1 MLLRI
6 DNQVL
11 KQAEKL
17 KSNWKLKEALN
28 VLDNFEINQDLT
40 NHQRYQFYFLK
51 SSILFDILSS
61 NEALKYA
68 DLAYKV
74 SKKLGSDYLVINTLI
89 LKAQIFASLVDPKK
103 QLEAINE
110 AEEILA
116 NQSDKSTNEFQM
128 MKAQILYRKGTY
140 NFSIGNL
147 IRCLDLLDKASQ
159 IASKIND
166 KNLILLIIKWY
177 GITYDIKGEND
188 RALEFKKQYLRLA
201 IKLNDKQE
209 IIGAHNSLGMQ
220 FSKKGDNNRAIYHLK
235 KGLSICKQI
244 NSWKT
249 FVVSSSLFEAY
260 MEANYIEKAQQ
271 LHDEMGELVAQGTFK
286 FNIVAYR
293 LQEAALL
300 KRKLDKDS
308 LSKAEKIYKEFADR
322 KMTFIEFKI
331 DALVNLC
338 DLYLIR
344 LKETSNLKEMDK
356 IQFYIDKIRS
366 IAEDEE
372 VYSLLVE
379 MNLLDAKLM
388 LLIYNFKEAQQL
400 LTRALDIAIMYSL
413 NFMIKRVNEEQIE
426 LSKNFI
432 KWENLK
438 VTGGKLAERMDL
450 ARIDEQIRFL
460 LQKREYLRDIIRN

>member
-6 DNQVL
+6 DNQAL
-11 KQAEKL
+11 KKAEKL
-17 KSNWKLKEALN
+17 KRSWKLKEALN
-28 VLDNFEINQDLT
+28 VLDSFEINQDLT
-40 NHQRYQFYFLK
+40 NDQRYQLYFLK
-51 SSILFDILSS
+51 SSILFDILNS

-74 SKKLGSDYLVINTLI
+74 SKKLGADYLAINTLI

-110 AEEILA
+110 AEEILTK
-116 NQSDKSTNEFQM
+116 QSDKSTNEFQM
-128 MKAQILYRKGTY
+128 MKAQILYRKGIY

-166 KNLILLIIKWY
+166 KDLILLIIKWY
-177 GITYDIKGEND
+177 GITYDMKGESD
-188 RALEFKKQYLRLA
+188 RALDFKKQYLRLA
-201 IKLNDKQE
+201 IKLNNKQE

-249 FVVSSSLFEAY
+249 FVVSTSLFEAY

-271 LHDEMGELVAQGTFK
+271 LHAEMGELVAQGTFK
-286 FNIVAYR
+286 FNMIAYR

-300 KRKLDKDS
+300 KRKSDRDS
-308 LSKAEKIYKEFADR
+308 LSKAEKIYKEFVDR
-322 KMTFIEFKI
+322 KMTFIEFKF

-356 IQFYIDKIRS
+356 IQFYIDKIRV

-379 MNLLDAKLM
+379 MNLLNAKLM

-400 LTRALDIAIMYSL
+400 LTRALDIAIMYGL
-413 NFMIKRVNEEQIE
+413 NFMINRVKEEQIE

-450 ARIDEQIRFL
+450 ARIDEQVKIL
-460 LQKREYLRDIIRN
+460 LQKRDYLRDVIRN